1 MRDLVKQERCPW
13 MLLMGHRL
21 QIFPGNF
28 HGHDSLS
35 SADGQ
40 FDGHLMRDLN
50 ASQRRLTDATTALGL
65 LVTQQ
70 SLSC

>member
-1 MRDLVKQERCPW
+1 

-28 HGHDSLS
+28 QARDSLS

-50 ASQRRLTDATTALGL
+50 ASQWRLTDAPTAPGL

-70 SLSC
+70 SFSFPS